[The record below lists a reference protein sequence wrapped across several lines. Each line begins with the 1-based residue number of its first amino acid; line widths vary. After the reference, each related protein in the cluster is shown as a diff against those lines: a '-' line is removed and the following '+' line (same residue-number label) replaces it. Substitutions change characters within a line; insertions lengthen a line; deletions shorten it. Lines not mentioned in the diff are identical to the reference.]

1 MNWQILLVSEVI
13 VQYHPSILRIFHK
26 RILPW
31 KEKRTSP
38 NQTPGTSVLGL
49 PGLLQPPVLLGS
61 PAILLPPLPLRL
73 VFLSQDPASPLSFPE
88 LLCLGIASKSWHAWL
103 DRGAKPGGMSWVL
116 SCWNQ
121 WKCLLPAWVGKARCS
136 FDLSQGLHGALV
148 LLAWRQI
155 WRCLKQKLWRWEVL
169 L

>member
-103 DRGAKPGGMSWVL
+103 DRVQSQEAWAESFLAGTNESAFYLLELGRLVVASTSARASMEVLCSLPGGKSGD
-116 SCWNQ
+116 
-121 WKCLLPAWVGKARCS
+121 A
-136 FDLSQGLHGALV
+136 
-148 LLAWRQI
+148 
-155 WRCLKQKLWRWEVL
+155 
-169 L
+169 